1 MKEKAHKNDAH
12 TDNLFKAILTLETV
26 EECYDFFEDLCTMK
40 ELADMTQRVRAAR
53 MLLNGATYEQIVKK
67 VEISTATIS
76 RINRCIQYGSGG
88 YRTVLDRL
96 PAGEVE

>member
-1 MKEKAHKNDAH
+1 MAEKPFKRDEQ
-12 TDNLFKAILTLETV
+12 TDDLFNAILSLENLD
-26 EECYDFFEDLCTMK
+26 ECYEFFEDLCTMK
-40 ELADMTQRVRAAR
+40 ELSDMTQRIRAAR

-88 YRTVLDRL
+88 YKTVIDRL
-96 PAGEVE
+96 DSNK